1 MSASTD
7 TLRTAETLR
16 ESGVPDRQAT
26 AHARAIE
33 EAVRDLVTRDQMRAD
48 LYRALLVQTA
58 VIIGAIVALLG
69 LIP

>member
-1 MSASTD
+1 MSVATD

-16 ESGVPDRQAT
+16 DSGVPNRQAT

-33 EAVRDLVTRDQMRAD
+33 EAVADLVTRDQMRAD
-48 LYRALLVQTA
+48 LYRALLLQAA
-58 VIIGAIVALLG
+58 VIIGAVVGLLR